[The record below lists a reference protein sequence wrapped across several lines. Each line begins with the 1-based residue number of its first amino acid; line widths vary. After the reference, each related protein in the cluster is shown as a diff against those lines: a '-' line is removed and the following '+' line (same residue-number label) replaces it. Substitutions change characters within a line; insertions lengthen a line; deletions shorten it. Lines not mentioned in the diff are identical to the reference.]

1 MFDEQIHLQT
11 KSPIEE
17 TVMDLNEDEH
27 SFRLEPTMAHNTGYE
42 DLADLWQTERKM
54 KSAIAAVLWWL
65 VELCIQSAFIKEMK
79 EC

>member
-1 MFDEQIHLQT
+1 MLYEHT
-11 KSPIEE
+11 KSSIWE
-17 TVMDLNEDEH
+17 TAMDLNEDEH
-27 SFRLEPTMAHNTGYE
+27 SFRLEPTMAHNTAYK

-54 KSAIAAVLWWL
+54 KSATAAVLRWL